1 MQQDPKIP
9 ETPVPEAPSTPESAE
24 VPGNP
29 GSPEAAGNPEPGA
42 SPEMYQSLNAA
53 DIDGSPDFS
62 DGADFLMPFPR
73 TPSFFD

>member
-1 MQQDPKIP
+1 MQQDSKIP
-9 ETPVPEAPSTPESAE
+9 ETPVPEAPSTPESTEIPEIPE
-24 VPGNP
+24 VP
-29 GSPEAAGNPEPGA
+29 EKPEPGA